1 MKHKHYLPGSFVD
14 SSDKHV
20 LLVGVGGT
28 GSQILTDLARMN
40 QTLIQLGHKGFDVD
54 VVDPDVVSE
63 TNVGRQLYSMSDIG
77 NYKAVVLTTRLNMFY
92 GTMWQSYTAKIDR
105 KSVLPKDR
113 YLLVITAVDS
123 AKARLIMAKKIEE
136 AGIPYWLDTGNMA
149 KSGNVVFGSAK
160 NLFSRQLNSQCPQR
174 LPNVAEL
181 YGDVLKSAANEAIQP
196 PSCSMEA
203 SLSKQDLFINKAVS
217 TFAMQILWNCFRHG
231 YIDQHGAFIDLK
243 NLTVRPLDVDP
254 DKWKAMG
261 WQQQKVRRKNTI
273 KEGGAI

>member
-14 SSDKHV
+14 SSDKHI

-40 QTLIQLGHKGFDVD
+40 QTLIQIGHRGFSVD

-63 TNVGRQLYSMSDIG
+63 TNVGRQLYSMSDVG
-77 NYKAVVLTTRLNMFY
+77 HYKSPVLTTRLNMFF
-92 GTMWQSYTAKIDR
+92 GTAWRAYVQTIKRQTS
-105 KSVLPKDR
+105 LPASK
-113 YLLVITAVDS
+113 YILIITAVDNV
-123 AKARLIMAKKIEE
+123 AARLVVADKIEA

-149 KSGNVVFGSAK
+149 KTGNVILGSAK
-160 NLFSRQLNSQCPQR
+160 HLFSRQPWKKCVER
-174 LPNVAEL
+174 LPNAVEL

-203 SLSKQDLFINKAVS
+203 SLLKQDLFINKAVS
-217 TFAMQILWNCFRHG
+217 TFAMQILWNCFSRG
-231 YIDQHGAFIDLK
+231 YIEQHGAFI
-243 NLTVRPLDVDP
+243 NLDTMTVRPLDVDP

-261 WQQQKVRRKNTI
+261 WQQQKVRRKKYN
-273 KEGGAI
+273 